1 MPEPPTG
8 ELDNL
13 MRILMLLLILANLGF
28 FAWAQWIAPA
38 EDGLPAG
45 RVNESL
51 GAGLQLAGE
60 VGESSLAPDD
70 DSSRVVDAGSAT
82 PGEMPASDQ
91 SLDAIAESPDVSG
104 SASGTGDVPDAGAS
118 VASEPEYRCVSL
130 GPFDELAAVEVARE
144 RLADKGYNARIRE
157 AGGQIRS
164 GFWVYL
170 PPRESRSEAKQVEDE
185 LREKGVRDLFIVT
198 GSENR
203 NAISL
208 GLFSTP
214 DRADQRAAEIGRL
227 GFSPQIA
234 ERFREGTVYWLDYR
248 ERGDDRLEP
257 QSIGVLGADEMIPE
271 KRDRDCGAADF
282 AADDAA

>member
-1 MPEPPTG
+1 
-8 ELDNL
+8 
-13 MRILMLLLILANLGF
+13 MRIVMLLLILANLGF

-38 EDGLPAG
+38 DNGLPPG

-51 GAGLQLAGE
+51 GAGLKLAGE
-60 VGESSLAPDD
+60 VEVPARDQQENSNAAAQSGP
-70 DSSRVVDAGSAT
+70 
-82 PGEMPASDQ
+82 PASTSTVDDETDRVAEPVDEGEAAVPALAETP
-91 SLDAIAESPDVSG
+91 LDEIEAA
-104 SASGTGDVPDAGAS
+104 T
-118 VASEPEYRCVSL
+118 SEPGYRCVSL
-130 GPFDELAAVEVARE
+130 GPFDELAAAELVRE
-144 RLADKGYNARIRE
+144 RLVERGYNARLRE

-170 PPRESRSEAKQVEDE
+170 PPLESRSEASQIEDQ

-208 GLFSTP
+208 GLYSTP

-271 KRDRDCGAADF
+271 KRNRDCSAADF
-282 AADDAA
+282 AADDAT